1 MKKCESWQ
9 EVVASVEDDVHLLCC
24 HLEVQV
30 WLKLPFSPYQKP
42 SHDES
47 IIQFKNLSSRF
58 WPDVK
63 KTLPSSGVPWKV
75 VSIYS
80 RLFKAAPTIVAPNF
94 FVEAGRPG
102 SNCSPRGLLGSRQ
115 EGLPRTRGSSLD
127 LDCVV
132 PAVGSFVRHIVS
144 CYFDLHI
151 HVGHTS
157 TFLRGRKTQKWFS
170 AVDFFCCIRHKKN
183 KNNLMP
189 TGTTFNRSCSVAVHF
204 WTPECRSWPSVSPH
218 GHL

>member
-63 KTLPSSGVPWKV
+63 NHLAIVKCVPWKV

-94 FVEAGRPG
+94 FVEAGRP
-102 SNCSPRGLLGSRQ
+102 LLKPLTPGTPGVETRRASKNQ
-115 EGLPRTRGSSLD
+115 GFIPWSIFTFMLVTQVLFCEGKLKNDLVLLIFFIFLLYSS
-127 LDCVV
+127 
-132 PAVGSFVRHIVS
+132 
-144 CYFDLHI
+144 
-151 HVGHTS
+151 
-157 TFLRGRKTQKWFS
+157 QKEQKQPN
-170 AVDFFCCIRHKKN
+170 AHR
-183 KNNLMP
+183 
-189 TGTTFNRSCSVAVHF
+189 GTTFNRSCSVAIHF

>member
-63 KTLPSSGVPWKV
+63 NHLAIVKCVPWKV

-94 FVEAGRPG
+94 FVEAGRP
-102 SNCSPRGLLGSRQ
+102 LLKPLTPGTPGV
-115 EGLPRTRGSSLD
+115 ETRRASKNPGVHPL
-127 LDCVV
+127 
-132 PAVGSFVRHIVS
+132 I
-144 CYFDLHI
+144 DLHI
-151 HVGHTS
+151 HVGHIFVLFCEEGKLKNDLVLLI
-157 TFLRGRKTQKWFS
+157 FLLYSSQKEQKQPN
-170 AVDFFCCIRHKKN
+170 AHR
-183 KNNLMP
+183 
-189 TGTTFNRSCSVAVHF
+189 GTTFKRSCSVAVHF